1 MKIMRLR
8 GFCAVLLLLILQPS
22 YSARKRPYIQ
32 SEKVVQDFM
41 DSLDSP
47 SFVCLDSL
55 LADESKVD
63 PVIDGFIAY
72 YDANYREAPGSKV
85 RANLVDSLSVR
96 LELKK
101 QEIEAG
107 RMEGRPSLCGRI
119 KNKVRTI
126 YGENKE
132 PIGKY
137 WPYVVGGILLLA
149 LFLSI
154 EAIRR
159 RREATRPTFPNNPAE
174 NDKEPEIVVR
184 RKTTTILKKQS
195 LEDVLHSDAY
205 LRIDAEDFC
214 TDSAVRR
221 LYVKNTC
228 IKEIYDMYAADL
240 RNPDNPKEDGC
251 MVLGRWVHDDET
263 DEYYVSLEYV
273 VMPGDD
279 AVFQEYA
286 LNFGGKIKLRV
297 AETLRRLRRDTELQY
312 DLTCWVHS
320 HPGLG
325 VFFSNSDNGVHL
337 QLKHATHPKFLTA
350 IVIDILTPD
359 MEAGI
364 FTFKTGGDLVVNA
377 KQDLFR
383 LYSLEEM
390 YQWALSSEH
399 ASFNKSDYFNV
410 LVNAEIRDDNCAGIW
425 LSNGAIIDICQMLA
439 NQPSGM
445 AGFVRGLQHSHGIST
460 EFIVEQVAQTQMPS
474 GHEML
479 GCFVVGSHL
488 SLPSIQ
494 KTIAEYVSSAHFVLF
509 YSTASQ
515 SLFSIPIVN
524 GAPVMEEAYYSE
536 ESLDKL
542 KIWTRRKR

>member
-1 MKIMRLR
+1 MIMRLR
-8 GFCAVLLLLILQPS
+8 YFYAVLLLLVLHPV
-22 YSARKRPYIQ
+22 YSANKRPYIQ
-32 SEKVVQDFM
+32 STKVVQAFM
-41 DSLDSP
+41 DSLASP

-55 LADESKVD
+55 LEDESKVD
-63 PVIDGFIAY
+63 QLLDGFVAY
-72 YDANYREAPGSKV
+72 YDATFREAPGSKA
-85 RANLVDSLSVR
+85 RGQLADSLSLRLDVR
-96 LELKK
+96 K
-101 QEIEAG
+101 QEIEAERKVG
-107 RMEGRPSLCGRI
+107 RFPLWE
-119 KNKVRTI
+119 KVKEEALKI
-126 YGENKE
+126 YEQYKE
-132 PIGKY
+132 PIDKY
-137 WPYVVGGILLLA
+137 WPYAAGGVFLILLLM
-149 LFLSI
+149 I
-154 EAIRR
+154 IGGIRR
-159 RREATRPTFPNNPAE
+159 RREARRPTFPNNPAE
-174 NDKEPEIVVR
+174 TDKEPEIVVR

-214 TDSAVRR
+214 SDSAVRR
-221 LYVKNTC
+221 MYIKNTC
-228 IKEIYDMYAADL
+228 IKEIYNMYADDL

-251 MVLGRWVHDDET
+251 MVLGRWVHDEET

-359 MEAGI
+359 MELGI
-364 FTFKTGGDLVVNA
+364 FTFKTGNDLVVNA
-377 KQDLFR
+377 KQDLCR

-399 ASFNKSDYFNV
+399 ASFNKSDYYDV
-410 LVNAEIRDDNCAGIW
+410 LAGSEVRDDNCDGIW

-439 NQPSGM
+439 SQPSGM
-445 AGFVRGLQHSHGIST
+445 VGLVRGLKHSHGIST
-460 EFIVEQVAQTQMPS
+460 EYIVEQVAQKQMPS

-494 KTIAEYVSSAHFVLF
+494 KTISEYVSSAHFVLF
-509 YSTASQ
+509 FSTASQ

-524 GAPVMEEAYYSE
+524 GAPVMEEAYFSE
-536 ESLDKL
+536 ESLDNL